1 MSMQWPRFYIWQNR
15 LSKFIDYPLA
25 IVPFVKKRLY
35 YNSRADSYVSYYKNT
50 TFLSY
55 QETIDELITKNRS
68 IVRFGDDVFD
78 MLLGI
83 GLYFND
89 WHQRYDST
97 LAARLKEVLA
107 SREEKL
113 LVCFNPEFILKT
125 KAEFEVEGIGEQH
138 QFWTHSKVFLKDYLQ
153 SNQTYGSALCF
164 QERYN
169 EALDYEKIL
178 HYLSQK
184 HLVIVASNT
193 ARFAKQKFGTT
204 TDYIEGP
211 SSDAWFSYDKIM
223 SEVKATV
230 GKYKKEDVLIMIS
243 LGPTSKIMSLDL
255 SRAGYTVWDTGQF
268 FDLALKR
275 LSE

>member
-1 MSMQWPRFYIWQNR
+1 MQLPRLYIWQNR

-35 YNSRADSYVSYYKNT
+35 YNARADSYISYYKNS

-89 WHQRYDST
+89 WHQRYDSV
-97 LAARLKEVLA
+97 LATRLKEVLA

-153 SNQTYGSALCF
+153 PGQIYGSALCF

-169 EALDYEKIL
+169 HRACGYGTREFCPASAHQMKSPCHLHIFRIRCYRSAVAEKF
-178 HYLSQK
+178 
-184 HLVIVASNT
+184 
-193 ARFAKQKFGTT
+193 R
-204 TDYIEGP
+204 
-211 SSDAWFSYDKIM
+211 
-223 SEVKATV
+223 
-230 GKYKKEDVLIMIS
+230 
-243 LGPTSKIMSLDL
+243 
-255 SRAGYTVWDTGQF
+255 
-268 FDLALKR
+268 
-275 LSE
+275 